1 MELFAIMATF
11 STLATFE
18 NSLTDSIMRSHPP
31 YSLGKTDFSKVTT
44 LN

>member
-18 NSLTDSIMRSHPP
+18 NSLTDAIMRPQNPRIHWAKRIFQK
-31 YSLGKTDFSKVTT
+31 L
-44 LN
+44 